1 MLPTNRF
8 NSSNNNGNVDGM
20 GGTMS
25 WSDDNSGG
33 GSSVD
38 DISDEEDN
46 VGEFDENGRKKVVTN
61 FVFYFV

>member
-8 NSSNNNGNVDGM
+8 NSSNNNVNGDGV

-38 DISDEEDN
+38 DISDEEDI
-46 VGEFDENGRKKVVTN
+46 VGEFDENGRKKVDRI
-61 FVFYFV
+61 